1 MTMYFKMKRKLR
13 KDPYQGKPFPVKIA
27 KRVAVIPTADL
38 EMWADQAL
46 YDLGRCLSMYQKNKE
61 NAYLDEARIGA
72 EALHAVVEE
81 IYKRRSI
88 L

>member
-1 MTMYFKMKRKLR
+1 MFFKLKRKLKR
-13 KDPYQGKPFPVKIA
+13 DPYKQKPFSTKIA
-27 KRVAVIPTADL
+27 RRVASIPTTDL

-46 YDLGRCLSMYQKNKE
+46 YDLGRCLSSYQKSKE
-61 NAYLDEARIGA
+61 NVFLDEARVGV

-81 IYKRRSI
+81 IYKRRSV